1 VNDKVVR
8 LFGGSYP
15 DLGAQVSTHIEGTVI
30 AAQPGTGRPVIHLN
44 TSSQLEIGYGSSISD
59 VDLVNASTIG
69 EPLLLTEAGATG
81 ERLRVT
87 GSAPGPMVKIGAIG
101 STPAALRDSLVV
113 NDSTITSAA
122 AVAIECNGCHS
133 HAQLAHV
140 TAISRMAP
148 ALRAMADS
156 NGNSVVTLDVAN
168 SIVMSTGAGVPDI
181 RAEATS
187 GTGSDAAWINV
198 TDSAY
203 SAVATSP
210 REHIVIGG
218 KHLTAAPQFV
228 DAAAGDYTE
237 APGSPTIDAGA
248 VSPLDAVGGHDALG
262 MPRTLGAATDM
273 GAFEAPAAPD
283 VAGADA
289 TEITGTGATL
299 HGTITPNGAPAAW
312 HFEIGTTTGYGTVIG
327 GAATGSAGFEPELAG
342 ATVASLQPGT
352 TYHYRLVAEHA
363 YGAGAGEDRT
373 FTTPAAPPVNDGGQ
387 PGAGA
392 VFAGVRFAAVTV
404 RLRNGAVS
412 PRLTCPSTAR
422 SACTGALRVRSE
434 GRVAKSAFSI
444 APGRTVAVRVR
455 LGAAVRRALRR
466 SKAPRLSATV
476 SAAAG
481 GATATTKAT
490 LRVRVR

>member
-1 VNDKVVR
+1 
-8 LFGGSYP
+8 
-15 DLGAQVSTHIEGTVI
+15 
-30 AAQPGTGRPVIHLN
+30 
-44 TSSQLEIGYGSSISD
+44 
-59 VDLVNASTIG
+59 
-69 EPLLLTEAGATG
+69 
-81 ERLRVT
+81 
-87 GSAPGPMVKIGAIG
+87 MVKIGAIG

-113 NDSTITSAA
+113 NDSTNTSAS

-168 SIVMSTGAGVPDI
+168 SIAMSTGAGVPDI

-198 TDSAY
+198 SDSAY
-203 SAVATSP
+203 GAVATSP
-210 REHIVIGG
+210 REHIVIGAT
-218 KHLTAAPQFV
+218 HLTAAPQFV

-248 VSPLDAVGGHDALG
+248 VSPLDAVGGHDAVG

-289 TEITGTGATL
+289 TELTGTGVTL
-299 HGTITPNGAPAAW
+299 HGTITPNGAPANW
-312 HFEIGTTTGYGTVIG
+312 HFELGTTTGYGAVIG
-327 GAATGSAGFEPELAG
+327 SAVTGSAGFEPELAG
-342 ATVASLQPGT
+342 ATVTSLQPGT
-352 TYHYRLVAEHA
+352 TYHYRLVAGHA
-363 YGAGAGEDRT
+363 YGTGAGEDRT

-387 PGAGA
+387 TGQPGAGA
-392 VFAGVRFAAVTV
+392 VCAGVRFAAVKV
-404 RLRNGAVS
+404 RLRHGAVS

-422 SACTGALRVRSE
+422 SACTGTLRVRSAR
-434 GRVAKSAFSI
+434 RVAKSAFSI
-444 APGRTVAVRVR
+444 APGRTVAVRVK
-455 LGAAVRRALRR
+455 LGAAVRRALLR